1 MCHICEGT
9 MGDFEHRNILKRK
22 YAQPKHNFIWEN
34 EKQILCSLNVFEWT
48 KYELITVVALDKINS

>member
-1 MCHICEGT
+1 